1 MLRPV
6 FDTVFGLP
14 VHSLVIH
21 AVVVLLPLMAV
32 VTMVVAF
39 RPAWRAVATP
49 WVLAAD
55 VVVYLLTVAA
65 KRSGAQLKARLGIT
79 GDKIDTHVSYGTW
92 LPWIAL
98 GLAVAAALLWVSVR
112 YRAALLPIALVAVV
126 LTGLAAIVWT
136 VLTGDSG
143 ARAVWEDVVR
153 NSNPPG

>member
-1 MLRPV
+1 M

-14 VHSLVIH
+14 VHALVIH

-55 VVVYLLTVAA
+55 LVVYLLTFAA
-65 KRSGAQLKARLGIT
+65 KQSGEELKARLGIS
-79 GDKIDTHVSYGTW
+79 GDKIDTHLSYGTW

-98 GLAVAAALLWVSVR
+98 SLAGAAALLWISVR
-112 YRAALLPIALVAVV
+112 HRAALLPVALVAVV
-126 LTGLAAIVWT
+126 VTGVAAIVWT

-143 ARAVWEDVVR
+143 ARAVWEDVVT
-153 NSNPPG
+153 NTSPPG